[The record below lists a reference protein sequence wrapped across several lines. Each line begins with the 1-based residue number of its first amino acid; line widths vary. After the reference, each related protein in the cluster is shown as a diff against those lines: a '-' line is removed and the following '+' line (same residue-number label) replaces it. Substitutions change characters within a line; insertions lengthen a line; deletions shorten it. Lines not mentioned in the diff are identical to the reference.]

1 MKLPSS
7 GGRTYIEFSYHLYFS
22 YLRTKFNA
30 ECSNV
35 LFHTRNSEECG
46 FLLHLIYMHRRT
58 PGHFFS
64 SDHLTFRIDLLTPP
78 HSLLEISAS
87 IISKHLTNETM
98 IHSLNIP
105 NELRPI
111 IRACCKWLPGHAL
124 P

>member
-1 MKLPSS
+1 MRVPSS
-7 GGRTYIEFSYHLYFS
+7 GIQIQLSFLFIFVFSC
-22 YLRTKFNA
+22 LRTKFDA
-30 ECSNV
+30 EGLNV
-35 LFHTRNSEECG
+35 MFHTCNSEADG
-46 FLLHLIYMHRRT
+46 FILHLIFFCRWG

-64 SDHLTFRIDLLTPP
+64 TGHLIFRVDLLPPP

>member
-1 MKLPSS
+1 M
-7 GGRTYIEFSYHLYFS
+7 YIEFSYHLYFS

-30 ECSNV
+30 ECLNV

-78 HSLLEISAS
+78 HSLLEIAATA
-87 IISKHLTNETM
+87 ISKHLPKEAL
-98 IHSLNIP
+98 IDSLNIP
-105 NELRPI
+105 NNLRPL
-111 IRACCKWLPGHAL
+111 IRGCFQWHHSPVLP
-124 P
+124 